1 MYSYQRKKAF
11 SLFNH
16 TGHSFHVLNSLGN
29 ILIDGQL
36 IKRKPLFGVTM
47 GLWLK
52 LDTNRG
58 EQTIFSTCNPD
69 NPWNSNVQYSFE
81 IVDGRVKW
89 FHKNEKSQVSLV
101 DNCERWL
108 PADRPIYTSV

>member
-1 MYSYQRKKAF
+1 
-11 SLFNH
+11 
-16 TGHSFHVLNSLGN
+16 
-29 ILIDGQL
+29 
-36 IKRKPLFGVTM
+36 M

-69 NPWNSNVQYSFE
+69 NPWNSNVQYAFE
-81 IVDGRVKW
+81 IVDGRVKC

-108 PADRPIYTSV
+108 PTDLPFSTSA